1 MECKRLGGEVIFT
14 YTSQKEFITLLREAN
29 LQGADLRW
37 ANLREANLQG
47 ADLQEADLRWAN
59 LRGADLQEA
68 DLRWADLREADLRWA
83 DLQGADLQEADL
95 RWANLREAN
104 LQEADL
110 QEADLREADLQGA
123 DLRWADLRGADWDF
137 TSFQFRCNTFDFTAS
152 PDLFCIIAYHICRI
166 KCDDVEIQEL
176 QQYLVPF
183 ANKAGI
189 IQRHY
194 LPLIKIKESA
204 NEF

>member
-14 YTSQKEFITLLREAN
+14 YTSQKEFITLLREA
-29 LQGADLRW
+29 
-37 ANLREANLQG
+37 
-47 ADLQEADLRWAN
+47 
-59 LRGADLQEA
+59 
-68 DLRWADLREADLRWA
+68 

-95 RWANLREAN
+95 RWANLQGADLREADLRWAN
-104 LQEADL
+104 LQGADL
-110 QEADLREADLQGA
+110 RWANLQGANLREADLREADLQGA